1 MINGLMCCKTH
12 FFLQKVTATGLKVR
26 LPFMRKKLML
36 YNTHSIP
43 EGKEPIPLLYRFLV
57 GVQHMLATRKR

>member
-36 YNTHSIP
+36 YNTHSITYVYC
-43 EGKEPIPLLYRFLV
+43 I
-57 GVQHMLATRKR
+57 T